1 MSPGSTLLFG
11 AIPKQLSFSREER
24 RALLAFGK
32 KLSERIVAGR
42 AFDCLLTNDAELRRL
57 NLAFLGNDYPTDV
70 LSFPDPNSLGE
81 IAISVERAEAQAQ
94 EFGHARI
101 DEIRILMLHGV
112 LHLAGMDHEKDS
124 GEMSRAEEH
133 WRTEFALPETLIA
146 RSETAVAG

>member
-11 AIPKQLSFSREER
+11 AIPKQLSVSREEK
-24 RALLAFGK
+24 RALGAFAR
-32 KLSERIVAGR
+32 KLSERLAGGR
-42 AFDCLLTNDAELRRL
+42 GFGCLLTNDAELRRL
-57 NLAFLGNDYPTDV
+57 NLTFLGHDYPTDV

-112 LHLAGMDHEKDS
+112 LHLAGMDHEEDS
-124 GEMSRAEEH
+124 GEMLRAEAY
-133 WRTEFALPETLIA
+133 WRAEFALPETLIA
-146 RSETAVAG
+146 RSETAAAR